1 MAHHAPIALPY
12 THDTRHF
19 TFHYIYTSD
28 AAARTDPRYDAD
40 KRVNARHGAANFA
53 YVENYATYFEASW
66 HHYFEGLIRYRV
78 PPGVSASERYHV
90 YVYDVGSGAYG
101 VTYTELILPGGRAT
115 SSIAVRNHYR
125 GLGDNDDPNK
135 EQGAMKVTAAHEF
148 FHAIQ
153 FGHPIGGDWDW
164 WMEASAT
171 FMEDEVFDAVND
183 YSNYLDDWFKTPEV
197 PLDQEGDNREYGS
210 MIFCKYLSE
219 RLGGP
224 AVMRATLRRARR
236 PSAVEAIDGTL
247 RAANPRHRIAS
258 GRYADAFSSGFA
270 VSNLLRDDPDL
281 GYEEGR
287 RYPDI
292 HIAHTLSSY
301 PVATRTVSL
310 DHLSAAY
317 IRLRP
322 PAATRTLHLAAGVE
336 GSRRTD
342 PPARV
347 LAAARAPN
355 GSVSVHAMALRRE
368 RGGVFGGL
376 EINGFGRTGAVRE
389 VTVIIANTT
398 WGDRA
403 IDTLDV
409 SYAARLE

>member
-19 TFHYIYTSD
+19 TFHYTYTSD
-28 AAARTDPRYDAD
+28 AAARTDPRYHS
-40 KRVNARHGAANFA
+40 RRRTNPSHGVANFA
-53 YVENYATYFEASW
+53 YVENYATYLETSR
-66 HHYFEGLIRYRV
+66 HHYLEGPMRYRV
-78 PPGVSASERYHV
+78 PPGVSASKRYLV

-101 VTYTELILPGGRAT
+101 VTYTESLLPGGRAT
-115 SSIAVRNHYR
+115 SSIAVKNHYR
-125 GLGDNDDPNK
+125 NFADNDDPVK
-135 EQGAMKVTAAHEF
+135 EQGSMKVTAAHEF
-148 FHAIQ
+148 FHAVQ
-153 FGHPIGGDWDW
+153 FGYPLDGDWDW

-183 YSNYLDDWFKTPEV
+183 YSNYLGDWFRTPEL

-224 AVMRATLRRARR
+224 AIMQATLRRARR
-236 PSAVEAIDGTL
+236 PSALQAIDGAL
-247 RAANPRHRIAS
+247 RAASPRHRIAS
-258 GRYADAFSSGFA
+258 GRHADAFSGFA
-270 VSNLLRDDPDL
+270 VSNLLRDDPDV

-287 RYPDI
+287 RYPDVN
-292 HIAHTLSSY
+292 IADTFSTY
-301 PVATRTVSL
+301 PVATRTASL
-310 DHLSAAY
+310 DHLSARY
-317 IRLRP
+317 IRFRP
-322 PAATRTLHLAAGVE
+322 TAATRTLHLAAGVE

-347 LAAARAPN
+347 LAAARGAS

-368 RGGVFGGL
+368 RGGIFGGL
-376 EINGFGRTGAVRE
+376 EISGFGRTGQVRE
-389 VTVIIANTT
+389 VTLVVTNAT

-403 IDTLDV
+403 IDGLDV
-409 SYAARLE
+409 SYAARLD